1 MRPFDKLRAGPMIA
15 ALLVVGTSLGLFGF
29 RGQDTY
35 DLVIANGRVMDP
47 ESGLDAA
54 RHVGISGGVIR
65 AISADRLNGRTT
77 LDASGH
83 VVSPGFID
91 LHQHA
96 QRTINP
102 AVDTLKVMDGVT
114 TALELEVGTD
124 DIDRWYDA
132 RAGKSLVNYGVSIG
146 HIPVRIAVLK
156 DPGDFLPSGPAAH
169 RAATA
174 GEVADMAARI
184 EHGLDRGAPAVGFG
198 IAYTP
203 GAARAELLEAFKAA
217 GRAGASA
224 HVHMRG
230 GDPVASANEV
240 IAIATEAGAPL
251 HIVHVQSS
259 GGAQTARVLAVIGDA
274 RSRGVD
280 VTTEMYPYIAG
291 QTRIES
297 ALFDGWESYPDE
309 RFNTYL
315 WPATG
320 ERLTRETFAKYRK
333 QGGSIIMFS
342 NTEEVVRAAAAHPL
356 TMIASDGGQAP
367 THPRTAGTYSR
378 ILGPYARD
386 ANVLT
391 LMDALRKMTIM
402 PAQRLER
409 RVPAMKRKGR
419 IQIGADADVTVF
431 DPQRIADRSTFERA
445 ASPSTGVKDVL
456 VNGVAVVRDGR
467 LVDGASPGRPIRAPF
482 GSAQGRPVR

>member
-1 MRPFDKLRAGPMIA
+1 MRSILLA
-15 ALLVVGTSLGLFGF
+15 ALVAGSVALIS
-29 RGQDTY
+29 GQQSDTY
-35 DLVIANGRVMDP
+35 DVVIAGGRVIDP
-47 ESGLDAA
+47 ASGLDQV
-54 RHVGISGGVIR
+54 RNVGISDGVIR
-65 AISADRLNGRTT
+65 AIGAERLNGRTT
-77 LDASGH
+77 IDASGM
-83 VVSPGFID
+83 VVAPGFID

-96 QRTINP
+96 QPTVNP
-102 AVDTLKVMDGVT
+102 AVDKLKVMDGVT

-146 HIPVRIAVLK
+146 HIPTRIAVMK

-174 GEVADMAARI
+174 GEIADISGRI
-184 EHGLDRGAPAVGFG
+184 ERGLSRGAVAVGFG
-198 IAYTP
+198 FAYTP
-203 GAARAELLEAFKAA
+203 EAARAELLEAFKAA
-217 GRAGASA
+217 ARAGASA

-240 IAIATEAGAPL
+240 IGLATEAGAPL

-259 GGAQTARVLAVIGDA
+259 GGAQTARVLSVISEA
-274 RSRGVD
+274 RGRGVD

-297 ALFDGWESYPDE
+297 ALFDGWESYPDD
-309 RFNTYL
+309 RFRTYL

-333 QGGSIIMFS
+333 IGGSIIMFS

-367 THPRTAGTYSR
+367 THPRTAGTYSH
-378 ILGPYARD
+378 ILGPYVRD
-386 ANVLT
+386 GVLP
-391 LMDALRKMTIM
+391 LADALRKMTIM

-409 RVPAMKRKGR
+409 RVPSMQRKGR
-419 IQIGADADVTVF
+419 VQVGADADLVVF
-431 DPQRIADRSTFERA
+431 DPLRIADQSTYEQA
-445 ASPSTGVKDVL
+445 ARPSTGIKDVL
-456 VNGVAVVRDGR
+456 VNGVAVVRDGK
-467 LVDGASPGRPIRAPF
+467 LVDGVTPGRAVRAP
-482 GSAQGRPVR
+482 AR

>member
-1 MRPFDKLRAGPMIA
+1 MTARLKPSRSSALV
-15 ALLVVGTSLGLFGF
+15 ALLVAGLFHGVSGF
-29 RGQDTY
+29 QPPEIY
-35 DLVIANGRVMDP
+35 DVVVANGRVIDP
-47 ESGLDAA
+47 ESGLDGP
-54 RHVGISGGVIR
+54 RHIGIINGAIR
-65 AISADRLNGRTT
+65 AITSQRLNGRTT

-83 VVSPGFID
+83 VVAPGFID

-102 AVDTLKVMDGVT
+102 AVDKLKVMDGVT

-132 RAGKSLVNYGVSIG
+132 RAGKSLVNYGVSVG
-146 HIPVRIAVLK
+146 HIPVRMAVLK
-156 DPGDFLPSGPAAH
+156 DAGEFLPSGPAAH
-169 RAATA
+169 RAATD
-174 GEVADMAARI
+174 GEIADMAARI

-203 GAARAELLEAFKAA
+203 QAARAELLEAFKAA
-217 GRAGASA
+217 ARAGASA

-259 GGAQTARVLAVIGDA
+259 GGAQTSRVLSVIADA
-274 RSRGVD
+274 RGRGVD

-297 ALFDGWESYPDE
+297 ALFDDWEKYPDE
-309 RFNTYL
+309 RFKTYL

-320 ERLTRETFAKYRK
+320 ERLTRETFAKYRR

-342 NTEEVVRAAAAHPL
+342 NTEEVVRGAAAHPL

-378 ILGPYARD
+378 ILGPYVRE

-391 LMDALRKMTIM
+391 LMDALRKMTMM

-419 IQIGADADVTVF
+419 IQVGADADLTVF
-431 DPQRIADRSTFERA
+431 DPQRVADQSTFEQPAR
-445 ASPSTGVKDVL
+445 PSTGIKDVL

-467 LVDGASPGRPIRAPF
+467 LVDGATPGRAIRAP
-482 GSAQGRPVR
+482 VR

>member
-1 MRPFDKLRAGPMIA
+1 MIA

-203 GAARAELLEAFKAA
+203 GAARTELLEAFKAA
-217 GRAGASA
+217 ARAGASA

-445 ASPSTGVKDVL
+445 ARPSTGVKAVL

>member
-1 MRPFDKLRAGPMIA
+1 MRSMIVALAIVATFGLRA
-15 ALLVVGTSLGLFGF
+15 
-29 RGQDTY
+29 QETY
-35 DLVIANGRVMDP
+35 DLVIANGRVIDP
-47 ESGLDAA
+47 ESGLDAV
-54 RHVGISGGVIR
+54 RHVGIGGGVIR

-156 DPGDFLPSGPAAH
+156 DPGEFLPSGPAAH

-217 GRAGASA
+217 ARAGASA

-259 GGAQTARVLAVIGDA
+259 GGAQTARVLAVISDA

-309 RFNTYL
+309 RFKTYL

-333 QGGSIIMFS
+333 QGGSVIMFS
-342 NTEEVVRAAAAHPL
+342 NTEEVVRGAAAHPL

-419 IQIGADADVTVF
+419 IQTGADADVTVF
-431 DPQRIADRSTFERA
+431 DPQCIADRSTFERA
-445 ASPSTGVKDVL
+445 ASPSTGVRDVL

-467 LVDGASPGRPIRAPF
+467 LVDGAAPGRAVRAPF
-482 GSAQGRPVR
+482 GSAQGRPFGSARGRPVR